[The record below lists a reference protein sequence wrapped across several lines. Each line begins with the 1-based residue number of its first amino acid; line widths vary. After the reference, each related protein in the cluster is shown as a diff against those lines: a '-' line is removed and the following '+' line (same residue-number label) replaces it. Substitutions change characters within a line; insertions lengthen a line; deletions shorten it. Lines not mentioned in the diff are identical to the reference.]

1 MFKGNAYASHRQP
14 VAHRFWEN
22 KNKNILSSCEAEMV
36 ATGTVRVE
44 FFRRLVLVVF
54 VFGTIPPLLMGS
66 GIQLIDRRTPLF
78 LRATARSLRLRGG
91 ANGAAQWAD
100 ASADSIGK
108 CSEEVFVEL
117 EETMKRLG
125 TSMKAG
131 FVEQCGQQASS
142 ESQESEKG
150 RQDFAQHNAEQSMM
164 QEDAKCSPGGTWADE
179 DVGDEALSSGALLMG
194 CNRFGQLGCIREGPQ
209 DETCRTPRAAHAFEG
224 KPVKLLAFGAQ
235 HAVAVVQEGAG
246 EVVISFGAN
255 SFGQLGRT
263 GRDTLPSP
271 THQNLPWAP
280 VDLRGAWQRRKWRQ
294 VECGKA
300 HTALVD
306 TTGALILF
314 GSNQQG
320 A

>member
-1 MFKGNAYASHRQP
+1 MEGDRGP
-14 VAHRFWEN
+14 
-22 KNKNILSSCEAEMV
+22 
-36 ATGTVRVE
+36 VRVE

-54 VFGTIPPLLMGS
+54 VFGTNAPLLMGS

-91 ANGAAQWAD
+91 AKGAAESAD
-100 ASADSIGK
+100 ASADSIGER
-108 CSEEVFVEL
+108 SAEVFVEL
-117 EETMKRLG
+117 EEKIKRLR
-125 TSMKAG
+125 TSMKAE

-142 ESQESEKG
+142 ESQESEKS
-150 RQDFAQHNAEQSMM
+150 RQDFAQHNAEPSMM
-164 QEDAKCSPGGTWADE
+164 QEGGKNSPSGTWADG
-179 DVGDEALSSGALLMG
+179 DVDDEALSSGALLMG

-209 DETCRTPRAAHAFEG
+209 DDTCRTPRAAHAFEG

-294 VECGKA
+294 VECGQA

-306 TTGALILF
+306 TTGALVLF

>member
-1 MFKGNAYASHRQP
+1 LPALWAFSKKI
-14 VAHRFWEN
+14 
-22 KNKNILSSCEAEMV
+22 KNKAPEFVRCFEGMV
-36 ATGTVRVE
+36 GDTGAARVANL
-44 FFRRLVLVVF
+44 FWGFVIVVL
-54 VFGTIPPLLMGS
+54 VFGTNPPLLMGS

-78 LRATARSLRLRGG
+78 LRATARSLMLRGG
-91 ANGAAQWAD
+91 
-100 ASADSIGK
+100 ADSIGK
-108 CSEEVFVEL
+108 RSAEVLVEL
-117 EETMKRLG
+117 EETIKRLG
-125 TSMKAG
+125 TSMKAE
-131 FVEQCGQQASS
+131 FVEQCVQQATS

-150 RQDFAQHNAEQSMM
+150 QDFAQHNAEQSMM
-164 QEDAKCSPGGTWADE
+164 QEDAKSSPGGMWADE

-235 HAVAVVQEGAG
+235 HTVAVVQEGAG

-314 GSNQQG
+314 GSNQHG

>member
-1 MFKGNAYASHRQP
+1 MELK
-14 VAHRFWEN
+14 E
-22 KNKNILSSCEAEMV
+22 
-36 ATGTVRVE
+36 
-44 FFRRLVLVVF
+44 
-54 VFGTIPPLLMGS
+54 TI
-66 GIQLIDRRTPLF
+66 
-78 LRATARSLRLRGG
+78 
-91 ANGAAQWAD
+91 
-100 ASADSIGK
+100 
-108 CSEEVFVEL
+108 
-117 EETMKRLG
+117 KRLG
-125 TSMKAG
+125 TSMKAE
-131 FVEQCGQQASS
+131 FVEQCVQQASS
-142 ESQESEKG
+142 ESQESVKG
-150 RQDFAQHNAEQSMM
+150 QDFEQHNAEQSTM
-164 QEDAKCSPGGTWADE
+164 QEDAKSSPGGTWADE